1 VLAQQRALAER
12 APREQEPASVPR
24 VVPREQEPAS
34 VPRVVPREQEPASVR
49 ALRFAQAR
57 FD

>member
-34 VPRVVPREQEPASVR
+34 VR